1 MKKIRYFVEFLI
13 IMFLLVIFKILG
25 FKLASSLGGLI
36 GRLVGPLF
44 RSKKK
49 ILSNIS
55 KAFPEIE
62 EKNTELIVKKMW
74 ENYGRILSEYMF
86 IKNFRNSKYKKFLTI
101 EGQEILNELKDSKEP
116 VVFISGHFNNFELMA
131 MQIEKSGIN
140 LAAIYRPLNNIFL
153 NKIMEKIRTKYICRK
168 QIKKGGSGTRE
179 LLESFKNNYSIA
191 IMIDQRVSE
200 SIKVNFFNQKA
211 STTTIPAQLFKKFGS
226 KIVPIYIERINGVYF
241 KMTVSRP
248 IILEKEST
256 IEAITLKQIFLATKL
271 QLQLY
276 LLNLLKN
283 LALKLCQYI
292 LKE

>member
-13 IMFLLVIFKILG
+13 IIFLLVIFKILG

-55 KAFPEIE
+55 KALPEIE

-179 LLESFKNNYSIA
+179 LLKSFKNNYSIA

-200 SIKVNFFNQKA
+200 SIKVDFFNQKA

-241 KMTVSRP
+241 RMTVSRP

-256 IEAITLKQIFLATKL
+256 IEEITLK
-271 QLQLY
+271 
-276 LLNLLKN
+276 LNKWLEKM
-283 LALKLCQYI
+283 I
-292 LKE
+292 LINPDQWIWSHDRWK

>member
-13 IMFLLVIFKILG
+13 IIFLLVIFKILG

-62 EKNTELIVKKMW
+62 KKNTELIVKKMW

-153 NKIMEKIRTKYICRK
+153 NKIMEKIRTKYICQK

-200 SIKVNFFNQKA
+200 SIKVDFFNQKA

-248 IILEKEST
+248 IIFEKEST
-256 IEAITLKQIFLATKL
+256 IEEITLK
-271 QLQLY
+271 
-276 LLNLLKN
+276 LNKWLEKM
-283 LALKLCQYI
+283 I
-292 LKE
+292 LINPDQWIWSHDRWK

>member
-13 IMFLLVIFKILG
+13 IIFLLVIFKILG

-36 GRLVGPLF
+36 GRSVGPLF

-55 KAFPEIE
+55 KALPKIG

-131 MQIEKSGIN
+131 MQVEKSGIN

-200 SIKVNFFNQKA
+200 SIKVDFFNQKA
-211 STTTIPAQLFKKFGS
+211 STTTIPAQLVKKFGS

-256 IEAITLKQIFLATKL
+256 IEEITLK
-271 QLQLY
+271 
-276 LLNLLKN
+276 LNKWLEKM
-283 LALKLCQYI
+283 I
-292 LKE
+292 LINPDQWIWSHDRWK

>member
-13 IMFLLVIFKILG
+13 IIFLLVIFKILG

-36 GRLVGPLF
+36 GRSVGPLF

-55 KAFPEIE
+55 KALPKIGK
-62 EKNTELIVKKMW
+62 KNTELIVKKMW

-153 NKIMEKIRTKYICRK
+153 NKIMEKLRTKYICRK

-179 LLESFKNNYSIA
+179 LLESIKKNYSIA

-200 SIKVNFFNQKA
+200 SIKVDFFNQKA

-248 IILEKEST
+248 IIFEKEST
-256 IEAITLKQIFLATKL
+256 IEEITLK
-271 QLQLY
+271 
-276 LLNLLKN
+276 LNKWLEKM
-283 LALKLCQYI
+283 I
-292 LKE
+292 LINPDQWIWSHDRWK

>member
-13 IMFLLVIFKILG
+13 IIFLLVIFKILG
-25 FKLASSLGGLI
+25 FKLASNLGGLI

-55 KAFPEIE
+55 KALPEFG
-62 EKNTELIVKKMW
+62 EKNTELIVNKMW

-86 IKNFRNSKYKKFLTI
+86 IKNFRNLKYKKFLTI
-101 EGQEILNELKDSKEP
+101 KGQEILNELKDSKEP

-179 LLESFKNNYSIA
+179 LLESFKNNYSLA

-200 SIKVNFFNQKA
+200 SIKVDFFGQKA
-211 STTTIPAQLFKKFGS
+211 STTTIPAQLVKKFGS

-241 KMTVSRP
+241 KMTISKPVSFD
-248 IILEKEST
+248 KEST
-256 IEAITLKQIFLATKL
+256 IEEITLN
-271 QLQLY
+271 
-276 LLNLLKN
+276 LNKWLEKM
-283 LALKLCQYI
+283 I
-292 LKE
+292 LINPSQWIWTHGRWK

>member
-13 IMFLLVIFKILG
+13 IIFLLVIFKILG

-36 GRLVGPLF
+36 GRSVGPLF

-55 KAFPEIE
+55 KALPKIG

-153 NKIMEKIRTKYICRK
+153 NKIMEKIRTKYICRN
-168 QIKKGGSGTRE
+168 QIKKGRSGTRE
-179 LLESFKNNYSIA
+179 LLKSFKNNYSIA

-200 SIKVNFFNQKA
+200 SIKVDFFNQKA

-248 IILEKEST
+248 IIFEKEST
-256 IEAITLKQIFLATKL
+256 IEEITLK
-271 QLQLY
+271 
-276 LLNLLKN
+276 LNKWLEKM
-283 LALKLCQYI
+283 I
-292 LKE
+292 LINPDQWIWSHDRWK

>member
-13 IMFLLVIFKILG
+13 IIFLLVIFKILG

-36 GRLVGPLF
+36 GRSVGPLF
-44 RSKKK
+44 RSKTT

-55 KAFPEIE
+55 KALPKIG

-101 EGQEILNELKDSKEP
+101 EGQEVLNELKDSKEP

-200 SIKVNFFNQKA
+200 SIKVDFFNQKA

-248 IILEKEST
+248 IIFEKEST
-256 IEAITLKQIFLATKL
+256 IEEITLK
-271 QLQLY
+271 
-276 LLNLLKN
+276 LNKWLEKM
-283 LALKLCQYI
+283 I
-292 LKE
+292 LINPDQWIWSHDRWK

>member
-1 MKKIRYFVEFLI
+1 MKKIKYFVEFLI
-13 IMFLLVIFKILG
+13 IIFLLVIFKILG
-25 FKLASSLGGLI
+25 FKLASNLGGLI
-36 GRLVGPLF
+36 GRSIGPLF

-55 KAFPEIE
+55 KALPKIE
-62 EKNTELIVKKMW
+62 EKNSKLIVKKMW

-86 IKNFRNSKYKKFLTI
+86 IKNFRNSKFKKFLTI

-168 QIKKGGSGTRE
+168 QIKKGGSGTRK

-200 SIKVNFFNQKA
+200 SIKVDFFNQKA
-211 STTTIPAQLFKKFGS
+211 STTTIPAQLVKKFGS

-241 KMTVSRP
+241 KMTISKPVSFD
-248 IILEKEST
+248 KEST
-256 IEAITLKQIFLATKL
+256 IEEITLN
-271 QLQLY
+271 
-276 LLNLLKN
+276 LNKWLEKM
-283 LALKLCQYI
+283 I
-292 LKE
+292 LINPDQWIWSHDRWK

>member
-1 MKKIRYFVEFLI
+1 MKKIKYFFEFLI
-13 IMFLLVIFKILG
+13 IIFLLVIFKILG
-25 FKLASSLGGLI
+25 FKLASNLGGLI
-36 GRLVGPLF
+36 GRSIGPLF

-55 KAFPEIE
+55 KALPKSG

-179 LLESFKNNYSIA
+179 LLKSFKNNYSIA
-191 IMIDQRVSE
+191 VMIDQRVSE
-200 SIKVNFFNQKA
+200 SIKTDFFGHKA
-211 STTTIPAQLFKKFGS
+211 STTTIPAQFVKKFGS

-241 KMTVSRP
+241 KMTISKPVSFD
-248 IILEKEST
+248 KEST
-256 IEAITLKQIFLATKL
+256 IEEITLN
-271 QLQLY
+271 
-276 LLNLLKN
+276 LNKWLEKM
-283 LALKLCQYI
+283 I
-292 LKE
+292 LINPGQWIWSHDRWK

>member
-1 MKKIRYFVEFLI
+1 MKKIKYFVEFLI
-13 IMFLLVIFKILG
+13 IIFLLVIFKILG
-25 FKLASSLGGLI
+25 FKLASNLGGLI
-36 GRLVGPLF
+36 GRSIGPLF

-55 KAFPEIE
+55 KALPEIGD
-62 EKNTELIVKKMW
+62 KNIELIVKKMW

-86 IKNFRNSKYKKFLTI
+86 IKNFRNSKLENYFKI
-101 EGQEILNELKDSKEP
+101 EGQEILNKLKESKEP
-116 VVFISGHFNNFELMA
+116 VIFISGHFNNFELMA
-131 MQIEKSGIN
+131 MQVEKSGIN

-200 SIKVNFFNQKA
+200 SIKVDFFNQKA

-241 KMTVSRP
+241 KMTINKPVSFD
-248 IILEKEST
+248 KEST
-256 IEAITLKQIFLATKL
+256 IEEITLN
-271 QLQLY
+271 
-276 LLNLLKN
+276 LNKWLEKM
-283 LALKLCQYI
+283 I
-292 LKE
+292 LINPGQWIWSHDRWK

>member
-13 IMFLLVIFKILG
+13 IIFLLVIFKILG

-62 EKNTELIVKKMW
+62 EKSTELIVKKMW

-116 VVFISGHFNNFELMA
+116 VIFISGHFNNFELMA

-226 KIVPIYIERINGVYF
+226 KIVPIYIERVNGVYF
-241 KMTVSRP
+241 KMTISKPVSFD
-248 IILEKEST
+248 KEST
-256 IEAITLKQIFLATKL
+256 IEEITLK
-271 QLQLY
+271 
-276 LLNLLKN
+276 LNKWLEKM
-283 LALKLCQYI
+283 I
-292 LKE
+292 LINPDQWIWSHDRWK

>member
-1 MKKIRYFVEFLI
+1 MKKIKYFVEFLI
-13 IMFLLVIFKILG
+13 IIFLLVIFKILG

-36 GRLVGPLF
+36 GRSVGPLF

-55 KAFPEIE
+55 KALPKIG

-101 EGQEILNELKDSKEP
+101 EGQEILNEIKDSKEP

-131 MQIEKSGIN
+131 MQVEKSGIN
-140 LAAIYRPLNNIFL
+140 LTAIYRPLNNIFL

-200 SIKVNFFNQKA
+200 SIKIDFFGQKA
-211 STTTIPAQLFKKFGS
+211 STTTIPAQLVKKFGS

-241 KMTVSRP
+241 KMTISKPVSFD
-248 IILEKEST
+248 KEST
-256 IEAITLKQIFLATKL
+256 IEEITLN
-271 QLQLY
+271 
-276 LLNLLKN
+276 LNKWLEKM
-283 LALKLCQYI
+283 I
-292 LKE
+292 LINPDQWIWSHDRWK

>member
-13 IMFLLVIFKILG
+13 IIFLLVIFKILG

-55 KAFPEIE
+55 KALPEIE

-101 EGQEILNELKDSKEP
+101 EGQEILNELKDSKGP

-153 NKIMEKIRTKYICRK
+153 NKIKEKIRTKYIGRK
-168 QIKKGGSGTRE
+168 QIKKGGSGSTE
-179 LLESFKNNYSIA
+179 LLE
-191 IMIDQRVSE
+191 
-200 SIKVNFFNQKA
+200 
-211 STTTIPAQLFKKFGS
+211 
-226 KIVPIYIERINGVYF
+226 
-241 KMTVSRP
+241 
-248 IILEKEST
+248 
-256 IEAITLKQIFLATKL
+256 
-271 QLQLY
+271 
-276 LLNLLKN
+276 
-283 LALKLCQYI
+283 
-292 LKE
+292 

>member
-13 IMFLLVIFKILG
+13 IIFLLVIFKILG

-36 GRLVGPLF
+36 GRSVGPFF

-55 KAFPEIE
+55 KALPEIE

-200 SIKVNFFNQKA
+200 SIKVDFFNQKA

-248 IILEKEST
+248 IIFEKEST
-256 IEAITLKQIFLATKL
+256 IEEITLK
-271 QLQLY
+271 
-276 LLNLLKN
+276 LNKWLEKM
-283 LALKLCQYI
+283 I
-292 LKE
+292 LINPDQWIWSHDRWK

>member
-13 IMFLLVIFKILG
+13 IILLLVIFKILG
-25 FKLASSLGGLI
+25 FKLASGLGGLI
-36 GRLVGPLF
+36 GRWVGPLF
-44 RSKKK
+44 RSKKT
-49 ILSNIS
+49 ILSNIN
-55 KAFPEIE
+55 KALPEIG

-200 SIKVNFFNQKA
+200 SIKVDFFNQKA

-256 IEAITLKQIFLATKL
+256 IEEITLK
-271 QLQLY
+271 
-276 LLNLLKN
+276 LNKWLEKM
-283 LALKLCQYI
+283 I
-292 LKE
+292 LINPDQWIWSHDRWK

>member
-13 IMFLLVIFKILG
+13 IIFLLVIFKILG

-36 GRLVGPLF
+36 GRLFGPLF

-55 KAFPEIE
+55 KALPEIE

-211 STTTIPAQLFKKFGS
+211 STTTIPAQLVKKFGS

-241 KMTVSRP
+241 KMTISKPVSFD
-248 IILEKEST
+248 KEST
-256 IEAITLKQIFLATKL
+256 IEEITLN
-271 QLQLY
+271 
-276 LLNLLKN
+276 LNKWLEKM
-283 LALKLCQYI
+283 I
-292 LKE
+292 LINPDQWIWSHDRWK

>member
-13 IMFLLVIFKILG
+13 IIFLLVIFKILG

-62 EKNTELIVKKMW
+62 KKSTELIVKKMW

-101 EGQEILNELKDSKEP
+101 EGQEVLNELKDSKEP

-200 SIKVNFFNQKA
+200 SIKTNFFGHKA
-211 STTTIPAQLFKKFGS
+211 STTTIPAQLVKKFGS

-241 KMTVSRP
+241 KMTINKPVSFD
-248 IILEKEST
+248 KEST
-256 IEAITLKQIFLATKL
+256 IEEITLN
-271 QLQLY
+271 
-276 LLNLLKN
+276 LNKWLEKM
-283 LALKLCQYI
+283 I
-292 LKE
+292 LINPGQWIWSHDRWK

>member
-13 IMFLLVIFKILG
+13 IIFLLVIFKILG

-55 KAFPEIE
+55 KALPEIE

-101 EGQEILNELKDSKEP
+101 EGQEVLNELKDSKEP

-200 SIKVNFFNQKA
+200 SIKVDFFNQKA

-241 KMTVSRP
+241 KMTVNRP
-248 IILEKEST
+248 IIFEKEST
-256 IEAITLKQIFLATKL
+256 IEEITLK
-271 QLQLY
+271 
-276 LLNLLKN
+276 LNKWLEKM
-283 LALKLCQYI
+283 I
-292 LKE
+292 LINPDQWIWSHDRWK

>member
-13 IMFLLVIFKILG
+13 IIFLLVIFKILG

-36 GRLVGPLF
+36 GRSVGPLF

-55 KAFPEIE
+55 KALPKIG

-241 KMTVSRP
+241 KMTISKPVSFD
-248 IILEKEST
+248 KEST
-256 IEAITLKQIFLATKL
+256 IEEITLN
-271 QLQLY
+271 
-276 LLNLLKN
+276 LNKWLEKM
-283 LALKLCQYI
+283 I
-292 LKE
+292 LINPGQWIWSHDRWK

>member
-13 IMFLLVIFKILG
+13 IIFLLVIFKILG

-36 GRLVGPLF
+36 GRSVGPLF

-55 KAFPEIE
+55 KALPKIG

-116 VVFISGHFNNFELMA
+116 VIFISGHFNNFELMA

-200 SIKVNFFNQKA
+200 SIKVDFFGQKA
-211 STTTIPAQLFKKFGS
+211 STTTIPAQLVKKFGS

-248 IILEKEST
+248 IIFEKEST
-256 IEAITLKQIFLATKL
+256 IEEITLK
-271 QLQLY
+271 
-276 LLNLLKN
+276 LNKWLEKM
-283 LALKLCQYI
+283 I
-292 LKE
+292 LINPDQWIWSHDRWK

>member
-1 MKKIRYFVEFLI
+1 MKKIKYFVEFLI
-13 IMFLLVIFKILG
+13 IIFLLVIFKILG

-36 GRLVGPLF
+36 GRSVGPLF

-55 KAFPEIE
+55 KALPKIG
-62 EKNTELIVKKMW
+62 EKNTELIVNKMW

-153 NKIMEKIRTKYICRK
+153 NKIMKKIRTKYICQK

-200 SIKVNFFNQKA
+200 SIKVDFFNQKA

-241 KMTVSRP
+241 KMTISKPVSFD
-248 IILEKEST
+248 KEST
-256 IEAITLKQIFLATKL
+256 IEEITLN
-271 QLQLY
+271 
-276 LLNLLKN
+276 LNKWLEKM
-283 LALKLCQYI
+283 I
-292 LKE
+292 LINPGQWIWSHDRWK

>member
-13 IMFLLVIFKILG
+13 IIFLLVIFKILG

-55 KAFPEIE
+55 KAHPEIE
-62 EKNTELIVKKMW
+62 EKNTALIVKKMW

-131 MQIEKSGIN
+131 MQVEKSGIN

-153 NKIMEKIRTKYICRK
+153 NKIMERIRKKYICK
-168 QIKKGGSGTRE
+168 NQIKKGRSGTRE
-179 LLESFKNNYSIA
+179 LLESFKKKNSIA
-191 IMIDQRVSE
+191 LMIDQRVSE
-200 SIKVNFFNQKA
+200 GIRSNFFNEPA
-211 STTTIPAQLFKKFGS
+211 LTTTIPAQLVKKFGC
-226 KIVPIYIERINGVYF
+226 KVVPIYIERKNNFYF
-241 KMTVSRP
+241 KMKINNP
-248 IILEKEST
+248 ITYNKEST
-256 IEAITLKQIFLATKL
+256 TEEITLDLNKWLEKMI
-271 QLQLY
+271 
-276 LLNLLKN
+276 LLNPNQWIWSHNRWK
-283 LALKLCQYI
+283 
-292 LKE
+292 

>member
-13 IMFLLVIFKILG
+13 IIFLLVIFKILG

-55 KAFPEIE
+55 KALPGIE

-86 IKNFRNSKYKKFLTI
+86 LKNFRNSKCKKFLTI
-101 EGQEILNELKDSKEP
+101 KGQEILNELKDSKEP

-200 SIKVNFFNQKA
+200 SIKVDFFNQKA

-256 IEAITLKQIFLATKL
+256 IEEITLK
-271 QLQLY
+271 
-276 LLNLLKN
+276 LNKWLEKM
-283 LALKLCQYI
+283 I
-292 LKE
+292 LINPDQWIWSHDRWK

>member
-13 IMFLLVIFKILG
+13 IIFLLVIFKILG

-36 GRLVGPLF
+36 GRSVGPLF

-101 EGQEILNELKDSKEP
+101 EGQEILNEIKDSKEP

-131 MQIEKSGIN
+131 MQVEKSGIN
-140 LAAIYRPLNNIFL
+140 LTAIYRPLNNIFL
-153 NKIMEKIRTKYICRK
+153 NKIMEKIRTKYICRN
-168 QIKKGGSGTRE
+168 QIKKGRSGTRE
-179 LLESFKNNYSIA
+179 LLKSFKNNYSIA

-200 SIKVNFFNQKA
+200 SIKIDFFGQKA
-211 STTTIPAQLFKKFGS
+211 STTTIPAQLVKKFGS

-241 KMTVSRP
+241 KMTINKP
-248 IILEKEST
+248 ISFDKEST
-256 IEAITLKQIFLATKL
+256 IEEITLN
-271 QLQLY
+271 
-276 LLNLLKN
+276 LNKWLEKM
-283 LALKLCQYI
+283 I
-292 LKE
+292 LINPGQWIWSHDRWK